1 MTGTFGGAL
10 EARGIPAGD
19 GRLRGH
25 TSGEIETEGRT
36 LIIKRIAVR
45 YELTVDADVDRAVIE
60 RVHGFH
66 AEKCPVARSIAGAI
80 DVSTSYDLV
89 DATET

>member
-25 TSGEIETEGRT
+25 TTGEVETEGRT
-36 LIIKRIAVR
+36 LIIKRIAVH
-45 YELTVDADVDRAVIE
+45 YELAVDADADRETIE

-66 AEKCPVARSIAGAI
+66 AQHCPVARSIEAAI
-80 DVSTSYDLV
+80 EVSTTYALT
-89 DATET
+89 AA